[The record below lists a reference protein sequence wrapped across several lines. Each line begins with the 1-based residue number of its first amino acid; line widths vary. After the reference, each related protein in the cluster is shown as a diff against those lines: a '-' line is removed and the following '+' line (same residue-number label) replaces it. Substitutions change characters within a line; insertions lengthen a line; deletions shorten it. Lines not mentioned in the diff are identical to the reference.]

1 MKRAAAF
8 ALAVFASL
16 AACSPSQELAP
27 GVVSEPAVKARP
39 QPDPEPPP
47 AATSAASAAASVTTD
62 ADDAELR
69 GVLKAVAAARELPIK
84 ERVRVTSLGR
94 EALLEKTKK
103 KVAEEIPA
111 GVIDLQGEALRALGL
126 IPPSYAVEEGLL
138 KLVTARVAG
147 FYDPDDKTMYLL
159 DDLAEDQREETLP
172 HELVHALQDQ
182 AFSIGP
188 LLDYRDG
195 ESDRSTAIQML
206 VEGDAT
212 SAGFDIAFGSA
223 FSVDEDA
230 LQASFLLS
238 TSMSAVG
245 AQTPPVL
252 IGSLIAPYT
261 DGFSFAQALRKHGG
275 WRAIDGA
282 YKELPASTEQILHPE
297 KYFAKESAVVV
308 PTPSVSALGDG
319 FEAALAD
326 VNGELGLRL
335 MLEQWT
341 ARKIATK
348 AAAGWGGDKYVVARK
363 KATSEHALALLTRM
377 DTTADA
383 DELARVL
390 EAEFGR
396 TCKNRPELGP
406 VLVKR
411 RHKDVLVVAGPYARV
426 EGGTKATGTCEI
438 AGKWAA
444 DVLASIPK

>member
-1 MKRAAAF
+1 MRARALSILAIVATACGTSQEIAPPIPPSPAEPSRPAAATA
-8 ALAVFASL
+8 ALAAS
-16 AACSPSQELAP
+16 
-27 GVVSEPAVKARP
+27 SE
-39 QPDPEPPP
+39 EPPGAP
-47 AATSAASAAASVTTD
+47 VSTD
-62 ADDAELR
+62 ADDPELR
-69 GVLKAVAAARELPIK
+69 EVLKAVATTRELPIK

-94 EALLEKTKK
+94 DALLAKTKK

-111 GVIDLQGEALRALGL
+111 GVIDLQGEVLRALGL
-126 IPPSYAVEEGLL
+126 IPVGYAVEEGLL
-138 KLVTARVAG
+138 KLVSARVAG

-159 DDLAEDQREETLP
+159 DDLEDDQRQETLP

-182 AFSIGP
+182 SFSIGP
-188 LLDYRDG
+188 LLDYREG
-195 ESDRSTAIQML
+195 ETDRSTAIQML

-238 TSMSAVG
+238 TSMSTVG

-297 KYFAKESAVVV
+297 KYFVKEQPVVV
-308 PTPSVSALGDG
+308 PAPSVSALGEG
-319 FEAALAD
+319 FEAAIVD

-341 ARKIATK
+341 ARKVATK
-348 AAAGWGGDKYVVARK
+348 AAAGWGGDRYVVARK
-363 KATSEHALALLTRM
+363 KATNEHALALFTRM
-377 DTTADA
+377 DTQADA
-383 DELARVL
+383 DELTRVL
-390 EAEFGR
+390 EGEFGR
-396 TCKNRPELGP
+396 ACRARADLGP
-406 VLVKR
+406 VVVKKR
-411 RHKDVLVVAGPYARV
+411 SRDVVVVAGPYALDA
-426 EGGTKATGTCEI
+426 GGAKGTGTCEV
-438 AGKWAA
+438 AGKWVSDLLAA
-444 DVLASIPK
+444 VPK

>member
-1 MKRAAAF
+1 VRPAAF
-8 ALAVFASL
+8 VALLLAS
-16 AACSPSQELAP
+16 CGPSQEIA
-27 GVVSEPAVKARP
+27 PAVVGEPVVTARP
-39 QPDPEPPP
+39 RAEEAP
-47 AATSAASAAASVTTD
+47 AASSSAPAGAPVTTD
-62 ADDAELR
+62 AEDAELR
-69 GVLKAVAAARELPIK
+69 AVLKAVATTRELPVK
-84 ERVRVTSLGR
+84 DRVRVTTLGR

-111 GVIDLQGEALRALGL
+111 GVIDLQGEVLRALGL

-159 DDLAEDQREETLP
+159 DDLEEDQREETLP

-188 LLDYRDG
+188 LLDYREG
-195 ESDRSTAIQML
+195 ETDRSTAIQML

-238 TSMSAVG
+238 TSMSTVG

-261 DGFSFAQALRKHGG
+261 DGFSFAQALRRHGG
-275 WRAIDGA
+275 WRSIDAA
-282 YKELPASTEQILHPE
+282 YKDLPASTEQILHPE
-297 KYFAKESAVVV
+297 KYFAREQPVVV
-308 PTPSVSALGDG
+308 PTPVVAALGEG

-341 ARKIATK
+341 ARSTATK
-348 AAAGWGGDKYVVARK
+348 AAAGWAGDKYVVARK
-363 KATSEHALALLTRM
+363 KVSNEHALALLTRM

-390 EAEFGR
+390 EAEFGKS
-396 TCKNRPELGP
+396 CKARPELGP
-406 VLVKR
+406 VLVKK

-426 EGGTKATGTCEI
+426 EGGTKPTGTCDV

-444 DVLASIPK
+444 DVLAAFPR